1 MSYDGVPMSGGGRE
15 GRGGGGRPAMSSLSR
30 SPIRNANNKVIF
42 DDDEILGAQ
51 SK

>member
-1 MSYDGVPMSGGGRE
+1 MSGDGRK
-15 GRGGGGRPAMSSLSR
+15 GPRGSGGRPAMSSLSR